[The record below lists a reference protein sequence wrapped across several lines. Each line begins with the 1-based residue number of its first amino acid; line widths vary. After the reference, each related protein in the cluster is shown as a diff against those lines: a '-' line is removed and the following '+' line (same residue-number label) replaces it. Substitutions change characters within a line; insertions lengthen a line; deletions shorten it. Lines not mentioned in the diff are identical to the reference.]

1 MLCFKV
7 NNLKLKNVN
16 NLVKKTFFLQS
27 ITQSQSII
35 LCIIKEVYIFMFLDL
50 RWNKIFPSKINNRY
64 VNILVLNKA
73 SL

>member
-64 VNILVLNKA
+64 VNIPVLNKA

>member
-16 NLVKKTFFLQS
+16 NLVKNPFFLQS
-27 ITQSQSII
+27 ITQSQSKGS
-35 LCIIKEVYIFMFLDL
+35 LHYQRSLHFHVFRSEVEY
-50 RWNKIFPSKINNRY
+50 NIFPSKINNIY
-64 VNILVLNKA
+64 NILSKA

>member
-50 RWNKIFPSKINNRY
+50 RWNKIFPSKINNIY
-64 VNILVLNKA
+64 NILSKA